1 LVDRRP
7 RIEFPQ
13 VQTKLNH
20 FLEQIQIG
28 YSNPILGQND
38 PDIFEYHMAL
48 IATYKFGRHF
58 NIPKTRS
65 LDRNSGTGNIPSI
78 TAKRGYL

>member
-1 LVDRRP
+1 LIDRRL

-20 FLEQIQIG
+20 FLEQKYIG
-28 YSNPILGQND
+28 YSNLILEQND
-38 PDIFEYHMAL
+38 LDIFEYHMAL

-58 NIPKTRS
+58 NIPKTRP
-65 LDRNSGTGNIPSI
+65 LDRNSGTENIPGIS
-78 TAKRGYL
+78 AKRGYL